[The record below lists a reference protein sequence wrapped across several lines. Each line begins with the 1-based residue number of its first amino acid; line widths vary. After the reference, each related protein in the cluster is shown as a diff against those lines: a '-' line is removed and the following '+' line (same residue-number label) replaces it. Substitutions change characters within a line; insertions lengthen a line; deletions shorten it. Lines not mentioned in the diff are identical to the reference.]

1 MGARF
6 AASGLAFFLVLGAAA
21 AASGTSW
28 GSFPTSATVEV
39 WCAPSKPPAAP
50 TYSATVPGFPTT
62 IARLGPALPG
72 CSPLT
77 QGEIIVDGR
86 LLIGCFSETTVMA
99 RGGDIVDSPV
109 LLPLVTAILRCDR
122 ERDGLRYSNGP
133 QHGDLHRHLV
143 RLGRRSAARLEWFEG
158 GILLNSLTR
167 TGPWSETIMVNI
179 TSVGAIET
187 VEVLGSTV
195 AVSLPAAVPAR
206 GTPATI
212 ALALLLAGSGLAMC
226 VSLDRANEL
235 RS

>member
-39 WCAPSKPPAAP
+39 WCAPSKLPAAP

-143 RLGRRSAARLEWFEG
+143 RLGRRSGRTTRMVRRWNPPQQPDPHRAVVRDHHGEHHERGRDRDRGGARQHG
-158 GILLNSLTR
+158 GGQFARCS
-167 TGPWSETIMVNI
+167 TGARDPSHHRAGPTARRQW
-179 TSVGAIET
+179 
-187 VEVLGSTV
+187 LGDV
-195 AVSLPAAVPAR
+195 R
-206 GTPATI
+206 
-212 ALALLLAGSGLAMC
+212 
-226 VSLDRANEL
+226 
-235 RS
+235 